1 MLGLPSASCDLSAWL
16 AGKAGSMVDREFSW
30 HTLRWWIGT
39 AVFFVAQFGRVDH
52 PLPAQQPLPMQ
63 GTSDQAKPEAA
74 WTSGSQLEMPI
85 NLAMP
90 TLGGMQFWTDHRWW
104 NGWKIQQHASTGH
117 WRLIDPLL
125 VRRAWG
131 PLENCEATLREAM
144 EAEPHQPTEHVT
156 ILLHGLMR
164 TSRSMNPLA
173 NSLKEQRPGEIIC
186 FEYASTRASID
197 RHAEA
202 FRNLVESLEGT
213 PTIDLAAHSMGNIVV
228 RRAIFEWRRPGGDPK
243 KVLTRLRSMVMLGP
257 PNQGAS
263 IAKQLGRLEV
273 FGWITG
279 RGGMELGPKWDD
291 LSRKLS
297 TPPFPFAVVAG
308 KLDPRI
314 PQNPL
319 VEGASDFVVSVEE
332 TKLEGMTDFLEVP
345 CLHSFLMDDSR
356 VQQQVAHF
364 MQYHSFSPVNNANFN
379 APGG

>member
-1 MLGLPSASCDLSAWL
+1 
-16 AGKAGSMVDREFSW
+16 
-30 HTLRWWIGT
+30 
-39 AVFFVAQFGRVDH
+39 
-52 PLPAQQPLPMQ
+52 
-63 GTSDQAKPEAA
+63 
-74 WTSGSQLEMPI
+74 MPI

-104 NGWKIQQHASTGH
+104 KGWKIQQHASTGH

-131 PLENCEATLREAM
+131 PLESCEATLRKAM
-144 EAEPHQPTEHVT
+144 EAEPHQPEKHVT

-164 TSRSMNPLA
+164 TSRSMTPLA
-173 NSLKEQRPGEIIC
+173 TSLKQQRPGEMIC

-202 FRNLVESLEGT
+202 FRNLVESLEGS

-228 RRAIFEWRRPGGDPK
+228 RRAIYDWRRPGGDPK
-243 KVLTRLRSMVMLGP
+243 CVLARLRSMVMLGP

-263 IAKQLGRLEV
+263 IAKQLGRLEL

-279 RGGMELGPKWDD
+279 RGGMELGPKWED

-297 TPPFPFAVVAG
+297 IPPCPFAVVAG

-345 CLHSFLMDDSR
+345 CLHSFLMDDLR

-364 MQYHSFSPVNNANFN
+364 MQHHSFSPSSNANFD

>member
-1 MLGLPSASCDLSAWL
+1 ME
-16 AGKAGSMVDREFSW
+16 DRGCSSRAN
-30 HTLRWWIGT
+30 RWWIAT
-39 AVFFVAQFGRVDH
+39 MVFFVALVGRGDR
-52 PLPAQQPLPMQ
+52 PMPAQPPPSVQE
-63 GTSDQAKPEAA
+63 TSDQGMPEAA

-104 NGWKIQQHASTGH
+104 KGWKIQQHATTGH

-144 EAEPHQPTEHVT
+144 EAEPHQPAEHVT

-164 TSRSMNPLA
+164 TSRSMSPLA
-173 NSLKEQRPGEIIC
+173 NSLKEQRPGEMIC

-213 PTIDLAAHSMGNIVV
+213 PTMDLAAHSMGNIVV
-228 RRAIFEWRRPGGDPK
+228 RRAIFDWRRPGGDPK
-243 KVLTRLRSMVMLGP
+243 RVLPRLRSMVMLGP
-257 PNQGAS
+257 PNQGAT
-263 IAKQLGRLEV
+263 IAKQLGRLEL

-345 CLHSFLMDDSR
+345 CLHSFLMDDPR

-364 MQYHSFSPVNNANFN
+364 MQHHSFSPVNNAVWE

>member
-1 MLGLPSASCDLSAWL
+1 
-16 AGKAGSMVDREFSW
+16 
-30 HTLRWWIGT
+30 
-39 AVFFVAQFGRVDH
+39 
-52 PLPAQQPLPMQ
+52 
-63 GTSDQAKPEAA
+63 
-74 WTSGSQLEMPI
+74 
-85 NLAMP
+85 
-90 TLGGMQFWTDHRWW
+90 
-104 NGWKIQQHASTGH
+104 
-117 WRLIDPLL
+117 
-125 VRRAWG
+125 
-131 PLENCEATLREAM
+131 M
-144 EAEPHQPTEHVT
+144 EAEPHQPSEHVT

-173 NSLKEQRPGEIIC
+173 NSLKDHRPGEMIC

-228 RRAIFEWRRPGGDPK
+228 RRAIFDWRRPDGDPK
-243 KVLTRLRSMVMLGP
+243 RVLPRLRSMVMLGP

-263 IAKQLGRLEV
+263 IAKQLGRLEL

-279 RGGMELGPKWDD
+279 RGGLELGPKWED
-291 LSRKLS
+291 LSRRLS
-297 TPPFPFAVVAG
+297 IPPFPFAVVAG

-345 CLHSFLMDDSR
+345 CLHSFLMDDPR

-364 MQYHSFSPVNNANFN
+364 MQHHSFSPVTNVNFD
-379 APGG
+379 AAGG

>member
-1 MLGLPSASCDLSAWL
+1 ME
-16 AGKAGSMVDREFSW
+16 DRSVFS
-30 HTLRWWIGT
+30 HARRWWIGT
-39 AVFFVAQFGRVDH
+39 AVFFFSQVGRVDQ
-52 PLPAQQPLPMQ
+52 PLSAQQPSPTQ
-63 GTSDQAKPEAA
+63 ETSDQGESEA
-74 WTSGSQLEMPI
+74 TGISGSQLEMPI

-104 NGWKIQQHASTGH
+104 KGWKIQQHASTGH

-131 PLENCEATLREAM
+131 PLESCEATLREAM
-144 EAEPHQPTEHVT
+144 EAEAHQPEEHVT

-173 NSLKEQRPGEIIC
+173 NSLKEQRPGAMIC

-202 FRNLVESLEGT
+202 FRNLIESLEGA

-228 RRAIFEWRRPGGDPK
+228 RRAIFDWRRPGGDPK
-243 KVLTRLRSMVMLGP
+243 RVLSRMRSMVMLGP

-263 IAKQLGRLEV
+263 IAKQLGRLEL

-345 CLHSFLMDDSR
+345 CLHSFLMDDPR

-364 MQYHSFSPVNNANFN
+364 MQHQSFTPASIPHGG
-379 APGG
+379 APGS